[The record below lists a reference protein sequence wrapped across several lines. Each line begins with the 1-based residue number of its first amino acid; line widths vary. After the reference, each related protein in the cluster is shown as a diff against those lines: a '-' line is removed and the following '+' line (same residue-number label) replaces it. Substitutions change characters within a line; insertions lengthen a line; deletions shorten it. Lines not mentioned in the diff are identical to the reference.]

1 MSNTSSVIKDDL
13 EELLFI
19 SKFMLNKKKFKEER
33 KNLKKMIKKIDNNE
47 FEDLILDGDDYD
59 GENV

>member
-59 GENV
+59 G

>member
-1 MSNTSSVIKDDL
+1 MNNTSSVIRDDL

-19 SKFMLNKKKFKEER
+19 SKFMLNKKKFKEDR

-47 FEDLILDGDDYD
+47 FEDLISDGDDYD
-59 GENV
+59 G